1 MCLTCNGAP
10 TFVDGVGD
18 LVKGTAIALLSSIVG
33 NEGGH
38 CREES
43 TEDEAVVCLGWLR
56 ARCGCVEISGEWMA
70 F

>member
-1 MCLTCNGAP
+1 MSSSRKGAP

-18 LVKGTAIALLSSIVG
+18 LVKGTAIALLGSNMG
-33 NEGGH
+33 GGEGRH

-43 TEDEAVVCLGWLR
+43 RRGSGVSGVAQVGVVVLKSWGRGWP
-56 ARCGCVEISGEWMA
+56 